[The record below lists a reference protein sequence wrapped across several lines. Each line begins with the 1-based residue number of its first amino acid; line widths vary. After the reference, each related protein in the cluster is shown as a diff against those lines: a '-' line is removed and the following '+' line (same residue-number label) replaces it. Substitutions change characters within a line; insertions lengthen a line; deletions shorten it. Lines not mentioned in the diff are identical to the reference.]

1 METLAKPESQT
12 QPLDE
17 SILKPKQRKAPS
29 FTPEQRQAM
38 SDRMKKVNAERI
50 SKSKTAE
57 QLKVREQKNLE
68 KEQKRIELE
77 QEIERLRKEV
87 AEQPARLQPVPK
99 KKYARKVKEMPEH
112 EPNYEQLIQ
121 KTREVKRVQIP
132 DPEPETDSESDD
144 EPPPPPKSRKPRVSK
159 QPTQPEPPK
168 LVCKF
173 L

>member
-1 METLAKPESQT
+1 MDNLANTDS
-12 QPLDE
+12 QPLDD

-29 FTPEQRQAM
+29 FTPEQRQVM

-50 SKSKTAE
+50 AKSKSAE
-57 QLKVREQKNLE
+57 QQKVRDQKNLE

-87 AEQPARLQPVPK
+87 QEQPARLQPIPK
-99 KKYARKVKEMPEH
+99 KKYVRKVKELPEH
-112 EPNYEQLIQ
+112 EPNYDQLIQ
-121 KTREVKRVQIP
+121 KAREVRRVKLPEP
-132 DPEPETDSESDD
+132 DPETDTESDD
-144 EPPPPPKSRKPRVSK
+144 EPIPPPKARKPRVSK

-168 LVCKF
+168 LICKF